1 MKGKGFNSYGDDKT
15 HQVASPSQSP
25 HGDARVQQ
33 RQTEIEFRQKG
44 HVETAG
50 GCHCNVRSRSVEEAK
65 KKEMTKERMEVLN
78 RHNRVLAAIR
88 RGEDY
93 AEIAQREGYRPRS
106 ISRIAV
112 RNGIRVRRVNKTR

>member
-1 MKGKGFNSYGDDKT
+1 
-15 HQVASPSQSP
+15 
-25 HGDARVQQ
+25 
-33 RQTEIEFRQKG
+33 
-44 HVETAG
+44 
-50 GCHCNVRSRSVEEAK
+50 
-65 KKEMTKERMEVLN
+65 MTKERMEVLN

-112 RNGIRVRRVNKTR
+112 RHGIRIRRVNKAR